1 MFKKETGDTI
11 NNYLTEY
18 RLTKAK
24 KYLRETL
31 LTASEI
37 SLKVGY
43 RDSSY
48 FGRIFRK
55 RVGMTPNDYRN
66 R

>member
-1 MFKKETGDTI
+1 MFRKETGDTI
-11 NNYLTEY
+11 NNYLTDY
-18 RLTKAK
+18 RLNKAK
-24 KYLRETL
+24 QYLEETL
-31 LTASEI
+31 ITATEI

-48 FGRIFRK
+48 FGKIFRK
-55 RVGMTPNDYRN
+55 HIGMTPNEYRN